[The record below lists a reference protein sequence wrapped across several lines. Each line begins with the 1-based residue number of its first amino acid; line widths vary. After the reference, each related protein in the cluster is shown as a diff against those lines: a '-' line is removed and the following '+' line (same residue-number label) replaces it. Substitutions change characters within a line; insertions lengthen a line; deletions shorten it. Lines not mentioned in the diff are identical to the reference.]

1 MNEICKSFPIGEEEY
16 KKLDSHFGQLSH
28 YIAWQLYKK
37 NSRNNH
43 TDEQEDIAQELTIA
57 LIRAGSYY
65 KRQVYIEKSLDLCYK
80 FVKDKDKL
88 LTLVVLEL
96 KNLWANKI
104 RHGASRQKFGTY
116 QEKILN
122 KILKKVV
129 PKNERPDKKAPLE
142 IDGKFTTY
150 CKAIT
155 WNAQKSMGKKITR
168 EKGIRGSMV
177 SLSEFD
183 YLGSS
188 KLELIL

>member
-16 KKLDSHFGQLSH
+16 KELDSRFGQLSH

-37 NSRNNH
+37 NSKNNH

-65 KRQVYIEKSLDLCYK
+65 KRQVYIEKSLDLCQK
-80 FVKDKDKL
+80 FVKDKL
-88 LTLVVLEL
+88 LNLIVLEL
-96 KNLWANKI
+96 KNLWANKT
-104 RHGASRQKFGTY
+104 RHGASRQKFGPY

-122 KILKKVV
+122 KILRKVV
-129 PKNERPDKKAPLE
+129 PAKERPSRKAPLE

-168 EKGIRGSMV
+168 EKGIRQAMV

-188 KLELIL
+188 KLELIV